1 MLKKNN
7 AAYTNKIEKDG
18 YLILRKY
25 LSKKKCDYFKKKL
38 EAHYTKFSKKYA
50 NKKISKNS
58 LANKTK
64 EKWCLIY
71 ITKTRP
77 GLSCLKIKK
86 NIKHNKSSFKK
97 RFIFK

>member
-64 EKWCLIY
+64 EKVVFNL
-71 ITKTRP
+71 
-77 GLSCLKIKK
+77 
-86 NIKHNKSSFKK
+86 HNKDSAWFKLFEDK
-97 RFIFK
+97 KILNIISPLLKKKVHI

>member
-50 NKKISKNS
+50 NKKISKNQCFICIW
-58 LANKTK
+58 N
-64 EKWCLIY
+64 W
-71 ITKTRP
+71 
-77 GLSCLKIKK
+77 LSFHHKIL
-86 NIKHNKSSFKK
+86 H
-97 RFIFK
+97 

>member
-38 EAHYTKFSKKYA
+38 EAHYTKFSK
-50 NKKISKNS
+50 NTLTKKLVKIHWQIKP
-58 LANKTK
+58 KK
-64 EKWCLIY
+64 KW
-71 ITKTRP
+71 
-77 GLSCLKIKK
+77 
-86 NIKHNKSSFKK
+86 F
-97 RFIFK
+97 